1 MTAARVRAPSPQRE
15 RLARERED
23 ERRRVARE
31 LHDGPAQSLAAALFG
46 VDLALATL
54 ERAPASARDELLHA
68 RELLRDALNEL
79 RSLMFGLRPRL
90 LEEKGLAQALTALA
104 GMAPLWGPRVSVTTQ
119 GCEQPLADDVE
130 LALYRIAQE
139 AIANA
144 RKHSGANEIC
154 VDLQLTGAMAILTVV
169 DDGQGF
175 PPRRIRP
182 TAGHGEGLPGM
193 RERAALFGGTV
204 QIDSRP
210 GSGTRIEARFPLEQN
225 DFVSRERDE
234 G

>member
-1 MTAARVRAPSPQRE
+1 MTAARVRAPALQRE
-15 RLARERED
+15 RLAQERED

-54 ERAPASARDELLHA
+54 DRAPASARDELLHA

-90 LEEKGLAQALTALA
+90 LEEKGLAQALAALA
-104 GMAPLWGPRVSVTTQ
+104 GMAPLWGPKVTVTTN
-119 GCEQPLADDVE
+119 GGEASLADDVE

-139 AIANA
+139 AITNA
-144 RKHSGANEIC
+144 RKHSGAAEIR
-154 VDLQLTGAMAILTVV
+154 VDLQIAGSVATLTVV

-182 TAGHGEGLPGM
+182 AAGHGEGLPGM
-193 RERAALFGGTV
+193 RERAALLGGTV
-204 QIDSRP
+204 EVASRP
-210 GSGTRIEARFPLEQN
+210 GSGTRVEARLPLADV
-225 DFVSRERDE
+225 DFVNRERGE

>member
-1 MTAARVRAPSPQRE
+1 MTAARVHVRSPQRE

-23 ERRRVARE
+23 ERRRLARE
-31 LHDGPAQSLAAALFG
+31 LHDGPAQSLSAALFG

-54 ERAPASARDELLHA
+54 ERAPDSARDELLHA

-79 RSLMFGLRPRL
+79 RAMMFGLRPRL
-90 LEEKGLAQALTALA
+90 LEEKGLGPALEAMA
-104 GMAPLWGPRVSVTTQ
+104 GMAPLWGPNVTVAVTGQ
-119 GCEQPLADDVE
+119 AEPLADDVE

-144 RKHSGANEIC
+144 RKHSAAREIR
-154 VDLQLTGAMAILTVV
+154 VTLEINAERVMLSVA

-182 TAGHGEGLPGM
+182 TAGRGEGVPGM
-193 RERAALFGGTV
+193 RERAELLGGAL
-204 QIDSRP
+204 QIESEP
-210 GSGTRIEARFPLEQN
+210 GRGTRVLATLPLGEHN
-225 DFVSRERDE
+225 ER
-234 G
+234 